1 MGSLKEKAECVDEG
15 LNFRWCVWRVRDG
28 GINAN
33 MEEFANTVSLEHTA
47 KLRWGDSLMVTGGV
61 TTELDDCPIMN
72 KLHG

>member
-15 LNFRWCVWRVRDG
+15 LNFRWCVWSVRDG

-33 MEEFANTVSLEHTA
+33 MEEFAVTIRVEHMTE
-47 KLRWGDSLMVTGGV
+47 LRWGDSLKFTRGV
-61 TTELDDCPIMN
+61 TTELDDYPIMN